1 MIHTMT
7 RGKVQNMPTPDL
19 EQTAVQSP
27 GALMPTTSRQ
37 QRSLKGS
44 KERQPKKR
52 FHTCLKHESERG
64 QESSTRPRQSPPTV
78 ELQNQVNQDGR
89 IQQKDCAQHQV
100 KRKEKT
106 GIRIQQKDEISHN
119 SKAWELQ
126 PACNAR
132 EREASRIRRAVAPD
146 RRANDIAK
154 QVTTTREEVIRTR
167 EGK

>member
-7 RGKVQNMPTPDL
+7 RSKVQNTPTPDL

-27 GALMPTTSRQ
+27 GAVMPTSSRQ

-52 FHTCLKHESERG
+52 CHTCLKHESERG
-64 QESSTRPRQSPPTV
+64 QESSTRLRQSPPTA
-78 ELQNQVNQDGR
+78 R
-89 IQQKDCAQHQV
+89 YKIKSTKTAQPHSAERRNLAQFKSV
-100 KRKEKT
+100 GTAARVQCK
-106 GIRIQQKDEISHN
+106 
-119 SKAWELQ
+119 
-126 PACNAR
+126 R